1 MTDKKLEKAA
11 TRDAYGKA
19 LAELGRENKNIVVL
33 DADLSGSTRTAWF
46 AREFPDRFFNAG
58 IAEQN
63 MIGLAAGLA
72 VSGKIAFASTFAM
85 FATGRCW
92 EQIRNTV
99 GYPRLNVKVVASHAG
114 VTVGEDGASHQAIED
129 IALMRAI
136 LNMRVIVPADAEET
150 KMVIRQVAATDG
162 PFYVR
167 LSRSATP
174 AFYAPGQC
182 AFRLGKGSIIR
193 EGRDAA
199 IVACGI
205 MVYEADKACAIL
217 AQSGISVRLI
227 NMASITPLDHE
238 LLAETAQKCGRI
250 VTCEEHSIY
259 GGLGSAVAE
268 SVAERYPC
276 RIKIVGVRKP
286 CQSGAPDDLLKYH
299 ELTAGDIAR
308 AVKETLA

>member
-1 MTDKKLEKAA
+1 MVEKIA
-11 TRDAYGKA
+11 TRDAYGKV
-19 LAELGRENKNIVVL
+19 LVELGKENPNIVVL
-33 DADLSGSTRTAWF
+33 DADLSGSTRTGWF
-46 AREFPDRFFNAG
+46 AKEFPDRFFNAG

-72 VSGKIAFASTFAM
+72 VSGKTAFASTFAM

-129 IALMRAI
+129 IALLRSI

-150 KMVIRQVAATDG
+150 KTVIRQIAEMDG

-174 AFYAPGQC
+174 AFYEPGKCDFQ
-182 AFRLGKGSIIR
+182 LGKGSIIR
-193 EGRDAA
+193 EGKDAA

-205 MVYEADKACAIL
+205 MVYEADKACDLL
-217 AQSGISVRLI
+217 AKEGISVRLI
-227 NMASITPLDHE
+227 NMASIAPLDHE
-238 LLAETAQKCGRI
+238 LLAETAKKFGRI
-250 VTCEEHSIY
+250 VTCEEHSVA

-268 SVAERYPC
+268 SVSENYPC
-276 RIKIVGVRKP
+276 RIKMVGVRKP
-286 CQSGAPDDLLKYH
+286 CQSGSPADLMKYH
-299 ELTAGDIAR
+299 ELTAEDIAA
-308 AVKETLA
+308 AVKAVLA

>member
-1 MTDKKLEKAA
+1 MVEKIA
-11 TRDAYGKA
+11 TRDAYGKV
-19 LAELGRENKNIVVL
+19 LVELGQENPNIVVL
-33 DADLSGSTRTAWF
+33 DADLSGSTRTGWF
-46 AREFPDRFFNAG
+46 AKEFPDRFFNAG

-72 VSGKIAFASTFAM
+72 VSGKTAFASTFAM

-129 IALMRAI
+129 IALLRSI
-136 LNMRVIVPADAEET
+136 LNMCVIVPADAEET
-150 KMVIRQVAATDG
+150 KTVIRQIAEMDG

-174 AFYAPGQC
+174 AFYAPGKC
-182 AFRLGKGSIIR
+182 DFRLGKGSIIR
-193 EGRDAA
+193 EGQDAA

-205 MVYEADKACAIL
+205 MVYEADKACDLL
-217 AQSGISVRLI
+217 AQEGISARLI
-227 NMASITPLDHE
+227 NMASISPLDHE
-238 LLAETAQKCGRI
+238 LLAETAKKFGKI
-250 VTCEEHSIY
+250 VTCEEHSVA

-268 SVAERYPC
+268 SVSENYPC
-276 RIKIVGVRKP
+276 RIKMVGVRKP
-286 CQSGAPDDLLKYH
+286 CQSGSPADLMQYH
-299 ELTAGDIAR
+299 GLTAADIAA
-308 AVKETLA
+308 AVKAVLA

>member
-1 MTDKKLEKAA
+1 MAEKAA
-11 TRDAYGKA
+11 TRDAYGKV
-19 LAELGRENKNIVVL
+19 LVELGKENPNIVVL

-46 AREFPDRFFNAG
+46 AKEFPDRFFNAG

-72 VSGKIAFASTFAM
+72 VSGKIAFASSFAM

-114 VTVGEDGASHQAIED
+114 ITVGEDGATHQAVED
-129 IALMRAI
+129 IALMRSCY
-136 LNMRVIVPADAEET
+136 NMRVIVPADAEET
-150 KMVIRQVAATDG
+150 KAVIRQVTKSDG

-167 LSRSATP
+167 LSRSPTP

-182 AFRLGKGSIIR
+182 DFQLGKGSIIR
-193 EGRDAA
+193 EGKDAA

-205 MVYEADKACAIL
+205 MVYEADKACELL
-217 AQSGISVRLI
+217 AKEGISVRLI
-227 NMASITPLDHE
+227 NMASIAPIDRE
-238 LLAETAQKCGRI
+238 LLAETARKFGKI

-268 SVAERYPC
+268 SVSADYPC
-276 RIKIVGVRKP
+276 RIKMLGVHKP
-286 CQSGAPDDLLKYH
+286 CQSGSPEDLLKYH
-299 ELTAGDIAR
+299 GLTAEDIAV
-308 AVKETLA
+308 AVKQILA